1 MRAWLVEELTEAGSM
16 TWTERPDPSPDA
28 DGYVVRV
35 KAAGV
40 NFADTL
46 MMRGRYQR
54 KPDLPFV
61 PGIEVAGTLVAA
73 GSGAALA
80 VGTMICA
87 SVPTGGFAEFAAVSG
102 AAATLIPE
110 DVPADV
116 ALVLL
121 GVNYPTSWYAL
132 HNRARIRAG
141 DTVLVHAGAGGVG
154 SAAVQI
160 AAAEGCRVIA
170 TAGSEDKLQVCR
182 ELGAETAISYA
193 DDGWV
198 DAVRVGTGGAGAD
211 VIYDPVGGRVGTDS
225 LRCLAWQGRLLVIGF
240 AAGPIPELPS
250 NRLLL
255 KEAAALGVFWGEAK
269 KRDPALADAVRDAL
283 LARYRASRLE
293 PLIGG
298 RFPLSEART
307 AVAELAARRT
317 VGKILLTPD
326 PLGH

>member
-1 MRAWLVEELTEAGSM
+1 M
-16 TWTERPDPSPDA
+16 
-28 DGYVVRV
+28 
-35 KAAGV
+35 
-40 NFADTL
+40 
-46 MMRGRYQR
+46 
-54 KPDLPFV
+54 
-61 PGIEVAGTLVAA
+61 
-73 GSGAALA
+73 
-80 VGTMICA
+80 
-87 SVPTGGFAEFAAVSG
+87 
-102 AAATLIPE
+102 
-110 DVPADV
+110 
-116 ALVLL
+116 
-121 GVNYPTSWYAL
+121 
-132 HNRARIRAG
+132 
-141 DTVLVHAGAGGVG
+141 LVHGGAGGVG

-160 AAAEGCRVIA
+160 AVGEGCRVIA
-170 TAGSEDKLQVCR
+170 MAGSEDKLQVCR

-198 DAVRVGTGGAGAD
+198 DAVRVATGGAGAD

-225 LRCLAWQGRLLVIGF
+225 LRCLAWQGGLLVIGF

-269 KRDPALADAVRDAL
+269 KRDPALADVVRDSL
-283 LARYRASRLE
+283 LARYHAGRLE

-317 VGKILLTPD
+317 MGKILLTPD